1 MQSRFMAK
9 ITFSIYSDILAQSPT
24 NTDQLF
30 IELGHF
36 HVACLVKL
44 GNREGIA
51 AFELFD
57 LEEQK
62 DWDDIFYEIR
72 TLSRILDRSYTN
84 TKVYIN
90 LPEAVLIPLHKYNR
104 EAAADFVELI
114 HGQHKGAVYYTDV
127 ISPEPNIAVS
137 FRVPAE
143 INEMVN
149 RNFLMVTVNH
159 VYSSVI
165 AQVMDKA
172 SVGYKLYVQCYAKH
186 FIVAAFKEKQ
196 LQIIQSFSYT
206 ANEDVLYHLLN
217 LSKQVQFNATET
229 GIVISG
235 IIDLQSQL
243 FAELKKLFAGVE
255 LSEITASFQ
264 LTDNH
269 TPAHYFT
276 PFFNLT
282 V

>member
-9 ITFSIYSDILAQSPT
+9 ITFSIYSDILAQSP
-24 NTDQLF
+24 NNSDQLF
-30 IELGHF
+30 IELGQF

-104 EAAADFVELI
+104 EAGAEFVELI
-114 HGQHKGAVYYTDV
+114 HGQHKGVVYYTDV

-137 FRVPAE
+137 FRVPHD

-159 VYSSVI
+159 VYSTVI
-165 AQVMDKA
+165 AQVMDKG
-172 SVGYKLYVQCYAKH
+172 SVGNKLYVQCYAKH
-186 FIVAAFKEKQ
+186 IIVAAYKEKQ
-196 LQIIQSFSYT
+196 LQLIQSFSFAT
-206 ANEDVLYHLLN
+206 NEDVLYHLLN
-217 LSKQVQFNATET
+217 LCKQIQMNAVET

-235 IIDLQSQL
+235 ILDLQSQL
-243 FAELKKLFAGVE
+243 FAELKKLFASIEVAE
-255 LSEITASFQ
+255 VATSFQ
-264 LTDNH
+264 LTDSNN
-269 TPAHYFT
+269 PAHYFT